1 MIEKLEWHV
10 ERIAWRDMIP
20 YEHNPRK
27 MSVKTKQKLRESYE
41 KFGDV
46 EIPVLDF
53 DKMTIAG
60 HHQHMIKIATG
71 SGDELADVNKGSLAE
86 FRISMPKKRILSTY
100 RGFLEKKLLL

>member
-53 DKMTIAG
+53 DNMIIAG
-60 HHQHMIKIATG
+60 HQRHSVKIVTG
-71 SGDELADVNKGSLAE
+71 FGAELSEVNKGGLDKLRDIDA
-86 FRISMPKKRILSTY
+86 
-100 RGFLEKKLLL
+100 EKKDFEYL